1 MTVST
6 TNPMADLYRRLR
18 AVGLTKNKVQQFI
31 LPDWWDDQVATNP
44 AGYAEGISFI
54 SRHLGLDLAS
64 LREPGRPIA
73 FRDAGVCKFKKSK
86 NATEEQLQLARSLA
100 TRVAHLVSAATM
112 EPCAPLP
119 ATAAQM
125 RSEIL
130 GQGQPWVSLANL
142 VDYCWSL
149 GVPVVHLTSFLKT
162 RQPDGLAVKVRGRP
176 VVVLCKKVR
185 VTAWLLFILAHE
197 LGHIVLGHIPDN
209 GALIDE
215 DVDSNEADAEEIEAN
230 NFAVELLTGEKDRRF
245 HSSGRWPNAAD
256 LAKLA
261 KELGRQHK
269 TDPGHVVL
277 NYAHTMGE
285 GFFPVANAALGLLE
299 PRREALGIVRQKLAE
314 HLDWSRLPEDSSEFL
329 MRVSQAGKTIDLS
342 HGQRHRREA
351 GDL

>member
-31 LPDWWDDQVATNP
+31 LPDWWDDEVATNP

-100 TRVAHLVSAATM
+100 TRVAHLVGAATT
-112 EPCAPLP
+112 ETCAPLP

-176 VVVLCKKVR
+176 VIVLGKKVR
-185 VTAWLLFILAHE
+185 FTAWLLFILRT
-197 LGHIVLGHIPDN
+197 N
-209 GALIDE
+209 
-215 DVDSNEADAEEIEAN
+215 
-230 NFAVELLTGEKDRRF
+230 
-245 HSSGRWPNAAD
+245 SGTSCSAIYR
-256 LAKLA
+256 
-261 KELGRQHK
+261 
-269 TDPGHVVL
+269 
-277 NYAHTMGE
+277 TMA
-285 GFFPVANAALGLLE
+285 P
-299 PRREALGIVRQKLAE
+299 
-314 HLDWSRLPEDSSEFL
+314 
-329 MRVSQAGKTIDLS
+329 
-342 HGQRHRREA
+342 
-351 GDL
+351 